1 MTLYHSQTQRHM
13 INEHTIIWVSTQD
26 LQVHVSHWRAGNAHM
41 IHVLACMFGF
51 SQLL

>member
-26 LQVHVSHWRAGNAHM
+26 LHVSHWRAGNAHM